1 MHSALERLPVSRA
14 QVVTLWLLLTAAGA
28 VAMLLAMVPLGPEWL
43 GGAGAVTVGST
54 YGFGLAARTG
64 GRPVIFGMVAL
75 ALGAAAIVVDH
86 DILRTGAAVLVAA
99 VAAVL
104 GVMATVPAKGFVE
117 AAREC
122 VIALGIAVI
131 GAMAAVGFEPAIRV
145 VRFEYVA
152 LVLSII
158 AAVVL
163 VFRLGAGLH
172 GLGRRGLIV
181 VGIGVVV
188 LAVTLLY
195 AEMLRRYGT
204 TSMVDTL
211 LSWVRWS
218 RAELGAFPR
227 PIEAALGVPA
237 LAYGC
242 HMRARRRQG
251 WWVCAFGV
259 AATSPATTALANP
272 AITVSEASLS
282 ITYGLVAGLAIGWL
296 LIRLDLLLT
305 GSRGRRSRA
314 AERAAAVRP
323 EPARTEPLL

>member
-1 MHSALERLPVSRA
+1 MHSALDWLPVSRA
-14 QVVTLWLLLTAAGA
+14 QVVTLWFLLTAAATVG
-28 VAMLLAMVPLGPEWL
+28 MLLAMVPLGPDWL
-43 GGAGAVTVGST
+43 GAAGAITIATT

-64 GRPVIFGMVAL
+64 GRPVIFGLLAL
-75 ALGAAAIVVDH
+75 ALGGAAVWVDH
-86 DILRTGAAVLVAA
+86 DILRTGAAVLVA
-99 VAAVL
+99 VMAAVL
-104 GVMATVPAKGFVE
+104 GVMATVPAKGFVD

-122 VIALGIAVI
+122 LVALVVAVI
-131 GAMAAVGFEPAIRV
+131 GALAAVGFEPAIRV
-145 VRFEYVA
+145 MRFEYVA
-152 LVLSII
+152 LLLSII

-163 VFRLGAGLH
+163 VVRLGAGFH
-172 GLGRRGLIV
+172 GLGRRGLIA
-181 VGIGVVV
+181 VGIGIVV

-204 TSMVDTL
+204 TTTVDTL

-227 PIEAALGVPA
+227 PIEAVLGVPA

-259 AATSPATTALANP
+259 AATSPAATALANP
-272 AITVSEASLS
+272 AITRVEASLS
-282 ITYGLVAGLAIGWL
+282 IIYGLIVGLAIGWL

-305 GSRGRRSRA
+305 GSRGSRSRA

-323 EPARTEPLL
+323 EPARTQPLL